1 MSERPKINIFKIII
15 YAWIILFLLIISK
28 FILFF
33 VDIII
38 NISPFRKFVLYTFTY
53 KSTPLGYFAHFY
65 TAMTVFPLMKIYF
78 ILFFLVTLALIIMF
92 LIWLISFKV
101 VNFDNSNKPIFKYF
115 EGKEKFL
122 KTFNIYFNEIIDILY
137 YYLEKYQS
145 DVNESFTNFLTKD
158 SSQNNTNNTNTN
170 NTITENFENNETDD
184 YEDIE
189 YEKVYFYTNKKA
201 ENIDNDYYSDERIS
215 DFFKE
220 KKYYN
225 VNVYKYI
232 DQINAVKL
240 YKDIGIITPDM
251 NDVEISM
258 LYATNKLLEGKVYVL
273 EGENNIA
280 RNK

>member
-15 YAWIILFLLIISK
+15 YTWIILFLLIISK

-38 NISPFRKFVLYTFTY
+38 NISPFKKFVLYTFTY

-65 TAMTVFPLMKIYF
+65 TAATVFPLMKLYF
-78 ILFFLVTLALIIMF
+78 ILFFVVTIALIIMF
-92 LIWLISFKV
+92 LIWLISFKI

-122 KTFNIYFNEIIDILY
+122 KTFNIYFNEVIDILY
-137 YYLEKYQS
+137 YYLEEYQS
-145 DVNESFTNFLTKD
+145 DINENFTNFLTDDNPKNA
-158 SSQNNTNNTNTN
+158 NNS
-170 NTITENFENNETDD
+170 IKENFKNDD
-184 YEDIE
+184 DEDIE
-189 YEKVYFYTNKKA
+189 YEKVYFYTNEKA

-232 DQINAVKL
+232 DQSNAVKL

-273 EGENNIA
+273 EGESNIA

>member
-122 KTFNIYFNEIIDILY
+122 KTF
-137 YYLEKYQS
+137 
-145 DVNESFTNFLTKD
+145 
-158 SSQNNTNNTNTN
+158 
-170 NTITENFENNETDD
+170 
-184 YEDIE
+184 
-189 YEKVYFYTNKKA
+189 
-201 ENIDNDYYSDERIS
+201 
-215 DFFKE
+215 
-220 KKYYN
+220 
-225 VNVYKYI
+225 
-232 DQINAVKL
+232 
-240 YKDIGIITPDM
+240 
-251 NDVEISM
+251 
-258 LYATNKLLEGKVYVL
+258 
-273 EGENNIA
+273 
-280 RNK
+280 